1 MNSPSHAIQ
10 QQQQQHIRHR
20 SLSQVAGVNAGVRL
34 SSVSSQDSGFTS
46 QDTLVLRPNSSPP
59 SNQLL
64 AQEVTNKIA
73 IVINSSLSSIVLPFS
88 AFFSV
93 FRVTQRWWLVRAPPV
108 AESVRV
114 PTATRARPARPIH
127 LAWAP
132 LGLTFKYIS
141 STTNQILLPLSLCS
155 FSLFLKSIAWSFLLS
170 MAKRRGFLLSFCET

>member
-64 AQEVTNKIA
+64 AQEVTNNIA
-73 IVINSSLSSIVLPFS
+73 IVQLFSCLYCLTFLCLLFGISGDNKGDDLFEHLQQRRVFEFQQQLEHALHALSTWHGL
-88 AFFSV
+88 
-93 FRVTQRWWLVRAPPV
+93 
-108 AESVRV
+108 
-114 PTATRARPARPIH
+114 H
-127 LAWAP
+127 LA
-132 LGLTFKYIS
+132 
-141 STTNQILLPLSLCS
+141 
-155 FSLFLKSIAWSFLLS
+155 
-170 MAKRRGFLLSFCET
+170 